1 MRALA
6 NHDTPQGSVRYVF
19 VRRSFKSLV
28 LFPVLAGALL
38 LTACEASGGGTLP
51 SAGSCSAAGRQSAT
65 FGFHAYQSIDS
76 SMLSF
81 AGDYTDRCA
90 GVQLNSSGQLKPMGR
105 PDFAPAPSGSC
116 LSGPV
121 AYTSVN
127 PAKPGSGTLS
137 LTVCDAGQPAGES
150 TDCISISMDED
161 TGPYHGYSNAGVL
174 TTGQNARALTAGQ
187 NAGALTTDQNAQ
199 SCTSQPTGGVGTG
212 NIVVRL

>member
-1 MRALA
+1 M
-6 NHDTPQGSVRYVF
+6 RYVF

-38 LTACEASGGGTLP
+38 LSACQASGGGTLP
-51 SAGSCSAAGRQSAT
+51 STASCSAPGRQGAT
-65 FGFHAYQSIDS
+65 FGFHAYQSFDS
-76 SMLSF
+76 PMVSF
-81 AGDYTDRCA
+81 AGDYSDQCA
-90 GVQLNSSGQLKPMGR
+90 GVMLNSAGQLKPMGR
-105 PDFAPAPSGSC
+105 PDLPAAQIANC

-127 PAKPGSGTLS
+127 PAMPGSGTLN
-137 LTVCDAGQPAGES
+137 LMVCDAGQHAGES

-199 SCTSQPTGGVGTG
+199 SCTSQSTGGVGRG
-212 NIVVRL
+212 NFVVQM